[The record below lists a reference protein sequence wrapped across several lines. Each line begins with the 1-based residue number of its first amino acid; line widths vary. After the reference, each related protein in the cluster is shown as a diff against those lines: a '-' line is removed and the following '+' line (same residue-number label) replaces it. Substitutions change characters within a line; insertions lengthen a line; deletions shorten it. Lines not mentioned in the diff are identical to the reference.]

1 MPWSRI
7 ISGIVAIIMALSAT
21 LLGGWY
27 FTIAIAIV
35 VFLGQQE
42 YFNLVRSRGITP
54 SVKTTMI
61 VSQVLLAICTLNGS
75 LADAIMPIAGTL
87 ICVYLIRVEKEGK
100 NK

>member
-7 ISGIVAIIMALSAT
+7 VSGIIAIVMALSST

-54 SVKTTMI
+54 AIKTTMF
-61 VSQVLLAICTLNGS
+61 VSQVYWQFALSIL
-75 LADAIMPIAGTL
+75 
-87 ICVYLIRVEKEGK
+87 V
-100 NK
+100 

>member
-7 ISGIVAIIMALSAT
+7 VSGIIAIVMALSST

-54 SVKTTMI
+54 
-61 VSQVLLAICTLNGS
+61 AI
-75 LADAIMPIAGTL
+75 
-87 ICVYLIRVEKEGK
+87 
-100 NK
+100 